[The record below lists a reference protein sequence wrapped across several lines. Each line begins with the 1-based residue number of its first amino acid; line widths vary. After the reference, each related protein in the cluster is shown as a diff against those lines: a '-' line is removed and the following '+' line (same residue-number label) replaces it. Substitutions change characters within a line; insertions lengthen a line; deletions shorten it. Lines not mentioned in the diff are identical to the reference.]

1 MEKTYIFE
9 SESSDYSV
17 KVIAAE
23 DVYAA
28 NETYILEELPT
39 GIVLDWGVTPIA
51 DDRWIGYAVIDI
63 AKDDLEEEE
72 EENEENPDEDE
83 GSYRYKIRLA

>member
-9 SESSDYSV
+9 IENPDYSV
-17 KVIAAE
+17 KVITAE

-28 NETYILEELPT
+28 NETYILDELPT

-63 AKDDLEEEE
+63 AKDVSEEE
-72 EENEENPDEDE
+72 EENEENPDEEED
-83 GSYRYKIRLA
+83 SYRYKIRLA